1 MEEPIERPIYKT
13 GKHRPIMSQSTP
25 VIFEQQQALN
35 GYTIGVATLN
45 AEKSLNALSLD
56 MIDLLTHQL
65 MEWSIDDKL
74 TCIVLRGAGDKAFC
88 AGGDIVK
95 LYESMKQSPNG
106 PNPYAENFFTREYN
120 LDYFIHTYP
129 KPIICIG
136 HGVVMGGGLGL
147 FAGATHRV
155 VTEHSRIAMPEISIG
170 LFPDVGGTWFLNKM
184 PDNCGLYLGLTG
196 ASINATDALYLNLA
210 THFISSD
217 SRGSLLRQLKS
228 ADWSDNPQS
237 NSRAID
243 NILNTLSEGTQS
255 LKPPA
260 QVEAHKEQIKQVTSH
275 NSLPEI
281 VSAITQLETEDKW
294 LKRGIAAL
302 KNGCPTTAK
311 IVYHQITQGKNLS
324 LKEVFKT
331 ELVIA
336 IQCTRHPDFSEGV
349 RALLIEKDNNP
360 SWFFSDI
367 ESVTDA
373 WMNEHLTSPWPD
385 GYHPLKNL

>member
-1 MEEPIERPIYKT
+1 MN
-13 GKHRPIMSQSTP
+13 QSLP

-35 GYTIGVATLN
+35 GYSIGIATLN

-56 MIDLLTHQL
+56 MIDRLTHQL

-74 TCIVLRGAGDKAFC
+74 ACVVLRGAGDKAFC

-106 PNPYAENFFTREYN
+106 PNPYAENFFTREYS
-120 LDYFIHTYP
+120 LDYLIHTYP

-155 VTEHSRIAMPEISIG
+155 VTEHSRIAMPEITIG

-184 PDNCGLYLGLTG
+184 PNNCGLYLGLTG

-217 SRGSLLRQLKS
+217 NRSSLLRQLKS
-228 ADWSDNPQS
+228 AEWSDNTQS
-237 NSRAID
+237 NSSTVD
-243 NILNTLSEGTQS
+243 SILNTLAENTQS
-255 LKPPA
+255 IRPPA
-260 QVEAHKEQIKQVTSH
+260 QVEAHSEVIKQVTSH

-281 VSAITQLETEDKW
+281 VSAITSLDTEDKW
-294 LKRGIAAL
+294 LSRGISAL
-302 KNGCPTTAK
+302 KKGCPTTAK
-311 IVYHQITQGKNLS
+311 IVYHQITKGHALS
-324 LKEVFKT
+324 LKEVFQS
-331 ELVIA
+331 ELIIA
-336 IQCTRHPDFSEGV
+336 IQCTRHPDFTEGI

-360 SWFFSDI
+360 NWFFSDI
-367 ESVTDA
+367 DSVTEA
-373 WMNEHLTSPWPD
+373 WLNEHLTSPWPD
-385 GYHPLKNL
+385 SHHPLKSL